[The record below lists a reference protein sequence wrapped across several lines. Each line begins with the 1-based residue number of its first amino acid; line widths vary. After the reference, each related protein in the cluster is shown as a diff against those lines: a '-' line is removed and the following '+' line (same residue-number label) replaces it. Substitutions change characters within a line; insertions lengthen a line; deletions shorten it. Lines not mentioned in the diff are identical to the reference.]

1 VLGTGA
7 MGVVYKGFD
16 PGIRRIVAIKT
27 IRRELITGDRPAT
40 ATAML
45 ARFRNEARAAG
56 RLAHPGI
63 VAVHDYGEDAEVAYI
78 AMEYVE
84 GNSLREYFTRGVK
97 FAERDA
103 ISIVSQ
109 LLEALAHAHERRVWH
124 RDIKPAN
131 LILMMNGRL
140 KVADFGIAR
149 IEASDLTQTG
159 AVMGSPGYMAPE
171 QYAARAIDH
180 RADIFAAGV
189 VFYQLLTGARP
200 FVGTAEQIAYAVCHT
215 EAPKPSAASSGRRV
229 EHYDAILATALA
241 KKPEDRHQSAEALR
255 DAIVAAHAS
264 PVSPTVSEDTIITEI
279 LRPAAAVDPSSPSR
293 PQSLPPGPGSR
304 SAPPSVPGKA
314 PRPWGWAIAAG
325 IVVLVTAAGVWQA
338 RSRKGGPPPPAAEP
352 VASAPV
358 TPATPATPTRA
369 QPDEMVFWES
379 VRNSTNHVE
388 LEAYLAKYPDGTFA
402 PLARARVAALAAAEA
417 KRPPNAQ
424 REAELKSRVA
434 APATPPALERR
445 AAVEPPRPDARKSEQ
460 PGQEALF
467 WDSVRNSSNAAELSA
482 YLAKYPDGTFA
493 PLARARL
500 DALAAAEAR
509 RAAEA
514 KAAAATKTP
523 APAPKASAGP
533 PAVAAPKPAA
543 AQPPP
548 KVAAAAPSAPAPA
561 PPSPEK
567 VLAAGRFD
575 GVWPARISCQPF
587 EDRPYLVIETR
598 AEIRGGEVSA
608 QWGRPSTP
616 GYIALSG
623 RIADDDRLALGGQ
636 GISGIAKFRGQPYRA
651 RFEGR
656 FADRRYEGDGVL
668 GSRVCT
674 LTLQR

>member
-27 IRRELITGDRPAT
+27 IRRELITGDRPA
-40 ATAML
+40 AAML

-171 QYAARAIDH
+171 QYAAQAIDH
-180 RADIFAAGV
+180 RADIFATGV

-215 EAPKPSAASSGRRV
+215 EAPKPSAARSGRGL

-325 IVVLVTAAGVWQA
+325 VATLVTATGVWLAIA
-338 RSRKGGPPPPAAEP
+338 RQPASPPPSAETSPATPAA
-352 VASAPV
+352 
-358 TPATPATPTRA
+358 PATPTRA

-379 VRNSTNHVE
+379 VRNSTNRVE

-417 KRPPNAQ
+417 KRAPDAQ

-434 APATPPALERR
+434 AAATPPAPERR

-467 WDSVRNSSNAAELSA
+467 WDSVRNSSNAAELRA

-500 DALAAAEAR
+500 DALAAVEAR
-509 RAAEA
+509 RAADA
-514 KAAAATKTP
+514 KAAAAAKTP
-523 APAPKASAGP
+523 APAPKAPAGP
-533 PAVAAPKPAA
+533 PAGAAPKPAA
-543 AQPPP
+543 PEPP
-548 KVAAAAPSAPAPA
+548 KVAAAAPSPPAPA
-561 PPSPEK
+561 PPPRKEA
-567 VLAAGRFD
+567 AAGRFD
-575 GVWPARISCQPF
+575 GVWPVQLACQPF
-587 EDRPYLVIETR
+587 EESPYRVTETR
-598 AEIRGGEVSA
+598 AEIRGGQVSTQFGTSGA
-608 QWGRPSTP
+608 P
-616 GYIALSG
+616 GYMTLSG
-623 RIADDDRLALGGQ
+623 QIAADDLLILAGG
-636 GISGIAKFRGQPYRA
+636 GISSIAKYRGQPFRA

-656 FADRRYEGDGVL
+656 FDGRRYEGIG
-668 GSRVCT
+668 RVGLRDCK